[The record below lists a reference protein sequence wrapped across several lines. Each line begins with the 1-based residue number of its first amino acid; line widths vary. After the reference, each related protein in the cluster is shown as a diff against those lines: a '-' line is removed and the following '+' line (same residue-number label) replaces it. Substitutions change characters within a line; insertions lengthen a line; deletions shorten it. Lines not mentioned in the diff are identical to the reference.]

1 LLSAGELTGRKPTA
15 RKLTARE
22 IREWRRA
29 AGGLPNSNPAIL
41 TELYDPAL
49 ITRDA
54 DALAQGGPIKE
65 AISGLQADTVL
76 ACASA

>member
-1 LLSAGELTGRKPTA
+1 M
-15 RKLTARE
+15 
-22 IREWRRA
+22 
-29 AGGLPNSNPAIL
+29 L